1 MSTVATLSNIRVALL
16 RQGYSAEMVD
26 SMLDLLGIMMLERSL
41 ASKDDVSALRDELA
55 GFKID
60 VIDRFAQLRTDM
72 NREIVNL
79 RSEMNR
85 KRP

>member
-1 MSTVATLSNIRVALL
+1 MSTVATLSNIRTALL
-16 RQGYSAEMVD
+16 QQGYSAEMVD

-55 GFKID
+55 RFKID

-85 KRP
+85 KFP

>member
-16 RQGYSAEMVD
+16 GQGYSAEMVD

-41 ASKDDVSALRDELA
+41 ASKDDVNALRDELTR
-55 GFKID
+55 FKID

-79 RSEMNR
+79 RNEMNR

>member
-1 MSTVATLSNIRVALL
+1 MSTVATLSNIRIALL

-41 ASKDDVSALRDELA
+41 ASKEDVSALRDELA
-55 GFKID
+55 QFKID

-85 KRP
+85 KYP